1 MKRRTV
7 SVSTIEKMIAIHV
20 SKLEENIHR
29 VTRDIE
35 GLREEIGNLETQRN
49 EFVAELKITR
59 KVAEDLLQVERESME
74 ERGQDMNKVCPDLMD
89 SRDAMRVNIFTEAI
103 ERLGDDLSRNN
114 ILANMNKLNYYIYDP
129 KWKLWTGIEG
139 FRQDYQDWLDC
150 KGHWAQLPKSS
161 DGSSDEMSERG

>member
-1 MKRRTV
+1 M
-7 SVSTIEKMIAIHV
+7 STIEKMIAIHV

-49 EFVAELKITR
+49 EFVAELKVTR

-74 ERGQDMNKVCPDLMD
+74 ERAQDMNKVCPDLMD

-103 ERLGDDLSRNN
+103 ERLGDDLSRGN
-114 ILANMNKLNYYIYDP
+114 IATNMSKLNYYIYNP
-129 KWKLWTGIEG
+129 KWKLWCDVDD
-139 FRQDYQDWLDC
+139 FRRDYRDWLDC
-150 KGHWAQLPKSS
+150 RGHWARLPQSS
-161 DGSSDEMSERG
+161 SASHEADEGGLLA